1 MSLGGAAQS
10 RMRVLRIF
18 HAGRNPAHRAR
29 DRALLAAGVDVVY
42 VVPRIWPEA
51 GGEGD
56 LSAESFPIIEIDV
69 RSPGDVN
76 RHSYADVG
84 AVSRLAV
91 DHQVDLVDL
100 FEEPFSRAAGQLLP
114 RLPPEL
120 PVVMYSAQ
128 NLDKRWP
135 PPVSGLRAQI
145 LSASAGLLPLFASG
159 GGRAAR
165 QGFRRARRTA
175 ATRL

>member
-1 MSLGGAAQS
+1 MPGAI
-10 RMRVLRIF
+10 RRTGPGT
-18 HAGRNPAHRAR
+18 GRFSQPGSTSSTWSPGSGPKPEVNALCRRRA
-29 DRALLAAGVDVVY
+29 
-42 VVPRIWPEA
+42 
-51 GGEGD
+51 
-56 LSAESFPIIEIDV
+56 FPIIEIDV

-91 DHQVDLVDL
+91 DYQIDLVDL

-135 PPVSGLRAQI
+135 PPVSGLRAPI
-145 LSASAGLLPLFASG
+145 LSASAGLLPLLASG
-159 GGRAAR
+159 GGRVAR
-165 QGFRRARRTA
+165 QGLRRARRTP

>member
-1 MSLGGAAQS
+1 
-10 RMRVLRIF
+10 MRVLRIF

-51 GGEGD
+51 GGEGA

-91 DHQVDLVDL
+91 DYQVDLVDL

-114 RLPPEL
+114 RLPAGAPGCHVLRAEPGQAL
-120 PVVMYSAQ
+120 AAS
-128 NLDKRWP
+128 
-135 PPVSGLRAQI
+135 VSGLRAQI
-145 LSASAGLLPLFASG
+145 LSASARLLPLFASG
-159 GGRAAR
+159 GCRVAR
-165 QGFRRARRTA
+165 QGLRRTRRTA
-175 ATRL
+175 AARL